1 MPLRPSVLR
10 AVSTSLLAGSLGLLA
25 LSTGGCH
32 GAARRPD
39 GALGGRPIGS
49 SVEAAMREVGRG
61 APLVLV
67 LRPSRWADSAATR
80 DSLAELLGGVERELM
95 PPSLRGVLPG
105 ALRAASLRA
114 ALGPLVRALLPAA
127 LPSAASFTE
136 RLTAWDD
143 SRPVV
148 AALYEPSLQEMGEVG
163 EALLAQTGPAATAT
177 ATAASPAP
185 AAAPAAEPLLRHRVL
200 VPARDSAALIRQL
213 QVACNELGL
222 QVVSEPVPGGVACG
236 FPAGILGLFA
246 GADHVRIEI
255 LYSPIERER
264 QRQQAEAATA
274 QEELPDWLRK
284 PGEPPRPAPPPP
296 PPPSFSDSPSRL
308 LAALRL
314 PPPSLAGEPAQAAT
328 PALHQV
334 TRGDDLAAVYLRPAR
349 LRSLALTRGAQVV
362 GGALLAVD
370 GSMKAVLLAKAWAEI
385 ASGYLMMS
393 PEGAQTEDLALLL
406 SRELHVGGVASLTA
420 AGAAAWGAGKA
431 SALPP
436 LAPTASEPPL
446 FLFRLGLDLQTLLQR
461 TPVPPAL
468 TGLTLRELADRVREC
483 GSLCFV
489 YASVAMPLAW
499 GRHVLSDPQLARGL
513 PINLL
518 GTLPSAV
525 TLSLTGFVRGPGGTT
540 LPQGAL
546 ALAYP
551 KDQPTSWLTLLT
563 APILSRLGAQAA
575 PRPTPQGESFE
586 IGFSGPPPQFL
597 KPEPPPLGDGVLAEG
612 RFDLERLQAAPFFRE
627 LAPKAPWLSRLAAVR
642 GQARLTGGALLVEYA
657 LDLRGGALR
666 PFVLPAAGAPSWAP
680 APPPPPSR
688 ERGCLGDAITG
699 LRRTLDALAGVD
711 PSMQQTLLARGLAD
725 AKVPLAC
732 AAAAPA
738 LRPET
743 ERLLRFVEQL
753 GRVLRATQPAPPRR
767 TAPTSGSAATS
778 GTTTA
783 PGTASRSG

>member
-10 AVSTSLLAGSLGLLA
+10 AVSTSLLVGSLGLGA
-25 LSTGGCH
+25 LGAGGCH

-39 GALGGRPIGS
+39 GALSGRPVGS

-67 LRPSRWADSAATR
+67 LRPSRWTESAATR
-80 DSLAELLGGVERELM
+80 DSLAEVLGGIEREVL
-95 PPSLRGVLPG
+95 PPPLRGVLPG
-105 ALRAASLRA
+105 ALRASSLRA
-114 ALGPLVRALLPAA
+114 ALGPLVRALVPAA
-127 LPSAASFTE
+127 LPSATSFTE

-148 AALYEPSLQEMGEVG
+148 AALYEPTLQEMGEVG
-163 EALLAQTGPAATAT
+163 EALLAQTSQTAQPAQTAQT
-177 ATAASPAP
+177 AP
-185 AAAPAAEPLLRHRVL
+185 AAPPAAEPLLRHRVL

-222 QVVSEPVPGGVACG
+222 QVVRDPTLGGAACA

-255 LYSPIERER
+255 LHSPIERER

-284 PGEPPRPAPPPP
+284 PGEPPRPASPPPPP
-296 PPPSFSDSPSRL
+296 PPPSDAPSRL

-314 PPPSLAGEPAQAAT
+314 PPPALAGEPAPT

-334 TRGDDLAAVYLRPAR
+334 TRGEDLAALYVQPAR

-370 GSMKAVLLAKAWAEI
+370 ASMKWVLVAKAWAEI
-385 ASGYLMMS
+385 ASGYLLMS
-393 PEGAQTEDLALLL
+393 PEGAQTEDLALVL
-406 SRELHVGGVASLTA
+406 SRDLHVGGVASLTA

-446 FLFRLGLDLQTLLQR
+446 FLFRLGLDLQSLLQR
-461 TPVPPAL
+461 TPAPPAL
-468 TGLTLRELADRVREC
+468 TGLSMRELADRVHEC

-489 YASVAMPLAW
+489 YASVAMPLGW
-499 GRHVLSDPQLARGL
+499 GRHVLSDPQLARIL
-513 PINLL
+513 PIGLL
-518 GTLPSAV
+518 GALPSAV
-525 TLSLTGFVRGPGGTT
+525 TLSLTGFSRGPAGAM

-563 APILSRLGAQAA
+563 TPILSRLGAQAA
-575 PRPTPQGESFE
+575 PRSTPLGESFE
-586 IGFSGPPPQFL
+586 IGLSGPPLQFL
-597 KPEPPPLGDGVLAEG
+597 KPEPPPLGEGVLAEG
-612 RFDLERLQAAPFFRE
+612 RLDLERLQAAPFFRE

-642 GQARLTGGALLVEYA
+642 GQARLTGGALAVEYA
-657 LDLRGGALR
+657 LDLRGGAVHR
-666 PFVLPAAGAPSWAP
+666 FALPAAGAPAWAP
-680 APPPPPSR
+680 APAPAPSR
-688 ERGCLGDAITG
+688 ERGCLGDAITV

-743 ERLLRFVEQL
+743 ERLVRFVDQL
-753 GRVLRATQPAPPRR
+753 GRALRAAPR
-767 TAPTSGSAATS
+767 
-778 GTTTA
+778 
-783 PGTASRSG
+783 